1 MCVRLHYHFL
11 LFSLIE
17 GKVMGGTSVLHG
29 NMYMRGNK
37 EDYAEITALGIK
49 GWSWEEVLPYF
60 KKSEDNL
67 NVAEDSIDSTEN
79 QVDLLF
85 CDVGIINY
93 AES

>member
-1 MCVRLHYHFL
+1 MISSLPLHYYF
-11 LFSLIE
+11 LFSLIL

-37 EDYAEITALGIK
+37 EDYAEITRLGIK

-67 NVAEDSIDSTEN
+67 NVAEDTIDFTEK
-79 QVDLLF
+79 QVGLL
-85 CDVGIINY
+85 Y
-93 AES
+93 